1 MGAEPIAV
9 RAPGTVAPAAHGAPA
24 ARNLTRRASLNAVAS
39 LLDYFTKAG
48 VSLVVTPLLVSGLGR
63 SLFGIWEMLS
73 QLTNYLSPADAR
85 PSEALRLIIA
95 QRQTDAH
102 HAANR
107 RSVGAAL
114 AVWLLML
121 PLIATLGA
129 VIAIFVAPA
138 LTHAGPGVRG
148 AVQLTTGLLALTF
161 ILAALQDVPESAL
174 SGMNLGYKRMGL
186 QASINILHGAL
197 AVAAV
202 WLGLGVAGLGMA
214 SVIRIVV
221 TGIFFWLVARRFVH
235 WLGVDRPTWAEVKSL
250 FGMSAWISL
259 GEVTGK
265 VLLASDLL
273 VLGAVV
279 SPAVVTTYVLTGY
292 TTRLASGIHTFATG
306 AAMPGIGGL
315 LGAGRVERAAQAR
328 RELHL
333 LTWLFITVGGGTLL
347 LWNHA
352 FLARWVGAA
361 DFAGPWVNLLLVL
374 SAAQAAFIRNDSNV
388 IDAAL
393 RPRQRVMVA
402 AAATVLTLGAMIVLT
417 RLFGMIGL
425 CAGLL
430 AGRAVQSVAYPVL
443 VRRALGR
450 TGREPGTLLLVL
462 RLGAVTAGVL
472 AGGTALGARL
482 TAPSWPA
489 LLLGILAT
497 VPLLAGLALYAGAPG
512 EVRRQLQR
520 RIRALIPVGSVR

>member
-1 MGAEPIAV
+1 MGAEPLAV
-9 RAPGTVAPAAHGAPA
+9 TAASPVAPVAHEG

-48 VSLVVTPLLVSGLGR
+48 VSLVITPLLVSGLGR
-63 SLFGIWEMLS
+63 TLFGVWEMLS

-95 QRQTDAH
+95 QRQTSADY
-102 HAANR
+102 AANR

-114 AVWLLML
+114 VVWGLML

-129 VIAIFVAPA
+129 VISIWIAPA
-138 LTHAGPGVRG
+138 LTHAAPEVRG
-148 AVQLTTGLLALTF
+148 AVRLTTALLALTF

-197 AVAAV
+197 AVSAV
-202 WLGLGVAGLGMA
+202 WLGLGLAGLGGA

-221 TGIFFWLVARRFVH
+221 TGLFFWVVARRFVH
-235 WLGVDRPTWAEVKSL
+235 WLGVERPSWAEVKAL
-250 FGMSAWISL
+250 FGMSIWISV

-315 LGAGRVERAAQAR
+315 LGAGQVERAAQAR

-361 DFAGPWVNLLLVL
+361 DYAGPWVNLLLVL
-374 SAAQAAFIRNDSNV
+374 SSAQAAFIRNDSNV

-393 RPRQRVMVA
+393 RPKQRVQVA
-402 AAATVLTLGAMIVLT
+402 AAATVLTLGATIALT
-417 RLFGMIGL
+417 RLYGMVGL
-425 CAGLL
+425 CSGLI
-430 AGRAVQSVAYPVL
+430 AGRAVQSVAYPLL

-450 TGREPGTLLLVL
+450 TGRTPGAALLVC
-462 RLGAVTAGVL
+462 RLGLVSAVVL
-472 AGGTALGARL
+472 AGAAAVGARL
-482 TAPSWPA
+482 VAPHWPA
-489 LLLGILAT
+489 FFLGLVTT
-497 VPLLAGLALYAGAPG
+497 VPVLAAFALYAGTPG
-512 EVRRQLQR
+512 EVRGRLLR
-520 RIRALIPVGSVR
+520 RIRALLPVGSSR